1 MGRYYETKN
10 DSPNDTALKSAIGI
24 IEYKAAKGIEHKVY
38 LRYARLSD
46 RILIDLGQPDW
57 NSVEV
62 SKEGWKVITK
72 PPVKFRRTK
81 NMGAIPLPVIGGSVD
96 LLRSCIPS
104 TDSTWQLILGFLL
117 DAMKGRGPYFLMSAH
132 GEMGSAKS
140 TLCRIIRRIVDPLNK
155 GELSGLPR
163 DEPALAVDGSSE
175 YMLSY
180 DNVSHLSPWLSDAF
194 CRVATGGGLKNRKL
208 YTDDE
213 QSVLDFCSPV
223 ILNGIPDFTEANDL
237 LRRSLLVR
245 LPRITDEE
253 RREEAEV
260 FEIFEQIRPLVF
272 GALLDM
278 LSRGLANLSNTMFAS
293 LPSMADSC
301 KWIVAC
307 QGSTQFLDEYRRN
320 IEEAS
325 EVGFEAS
332 PIAEIIVAFV
342 THKKG
347 FWKGTA
353 SELLSELTSGIFAQH
368 FHDRVRQRGFPQ
380 TAKALSERLKRDAG
394 VLRAKGVNC
403 DRGSSNGDRWVSL
416 SIDGKPDGGS
426 NGGLRP
432 GESITHPLIYQS
444 SFDSDAS
451 DAPVTHEKR
460 SCVTVK
466 SLQNKVETPVSDA
479 SDADFLLFS
488 MKKKREGVDN
498 GVPPTPHLES
508 GCNSASLAS
517 LSEGNALNSSGL
529 PVTHDDILCVT
540 GASLCGSCV
549 TIETP
554 TDDKLNFPLSFDSD
568 ASDADLSLFS
578 IKDKERGSDGGLRPS
593 ECESGTHQLPSLD
606 RDDRDDCFPLFSI
619 KEKREGV
626 NNGVPHPPHLEDRS
640 KQSSLSSLSSL
651 NPCFQ
656 GDFATFYRDDCRGD
670 YRDDHPSTRSA
681 TSETP
686 TDDKLNLLNDECV
699 KPKPLPLAS
708 PLAKPLPCTTE
719 PPTIT
724 HEEHSKLCLTYLR
737 RCVNDE
743 ITVEECNAL
752 VSALPQPAP
761 KPEQPK
767 VIPAPKPKPLTKKQQ
782 RDLDRK
788 AYHDSIANTVDRILL
803 KV

>member
-1 MGRYYETKN
+1 MDTEFGVKPTKDKATQSQILVKLVDDVELWKSSDGKGWATVQVGDHFENWQCGSTQFRSWLMGRYYETKS

-24 IEYKAAKGIEHKVY
+24 IEHKAGKGTEHKVH

-46 RILIDLGQPDW
+46 RILIDLGQPYW
-57 NSVEV
+57 NAVEV
-62 SKEGWKVITK
+62 SGEGWKVVER
-72 PPVKFRRTK
+72 PCVKFRRTK
-81 NMGAIPLPVIGGSVD
+81 NMGAMPLPVAGGSVE
-96 LLRSCIPS
+96 LLRSVIS
-104 TDSTWQLILGFLL
+104 TTDSSWQLVLGFLL
-117 DAMKGRGPYFLMSAH
+117 DAMKGQGPFFLMSAH
-132 GEMGSAKS
+132 GEQGSAKS
-140 TLCRIIRRIVDPLNK
+140 TLCRIARRMIDPLTK

-163 DEPALAVDGSSE
+163 DEQALAVDGMSE

-194 CRVATGGGLKNRKL
+194 CRVATGGGLKTRTL
-208 YTDDE
+208 YTNDE
-213 QSVLDFCSPV
+213 QTVLDVCSPV

-237 LRRSLLVR
+237 LGRSLLVR
-245 LPRITDEE
+245 LPRITEEE
-253 RREEAEV
+253 RKDEAEV
-260 FEIFEQIRPLVF
+260 FAEFERVRPLVF

-278 LSRGLANLSNTMFAS
+278 LSRGLENLPRTKLAS
-293 LPSMADSC
+293 LPRMADSC

-325 EVGFEAS
+325 DVGFEAS
-332 PIAEIIVAFV
+332 PIAELIVKFV

-353 SELLSELTSGIFAQH
+353 SELLSELTSPLFAQL
-368 FHDRVRQRGFPQ
+368 FPDRVRYRGFPQ

-394 VLRAKGVNC
+394 VLRSKGVNC

-416 SIDGKPDGGS
+416 AIDGKPDGGS
-426 NGGLRP
+426 DGGLRP
-432 GESITHPLIYQS
+432 GESRTQS
-444 SFDSDAS
+444 LSHQLSFDSDAS
-451 DAPVTHEKR
+451 DAPVTHENR
-460 SCVTVK
+460 SCVTDK
-466 SLQNKVETPVSDA
+466 SLQNKDETPVSDA

-488 MKKKREGVDN
+488 IKEKERGSND

-508 GCNSASLAS
+508 GCDSASLAS

-549 TIETP
+549 TVQP
-554 TDDKLNFPLSFDSD
+554 T
-568 ASDADLSLFS
+568 
-578 IKDKERGSDGGLRPS
+578 
-593 ECESGTHQLPSLD
+593 
-606 RDDRDDCFPLFSI
+606 
-619 KEKREGV
+619 
-626 NNGVPHPPHLEDRS
+626 
-640 KQSSLSSLSSL
+640 
-651 NPCFQ
+651 
-656 GDFATFYRDDCRGD
+656 
-670 YRDDHPSTRSA
+670 

-686 TDDKLNLLNDECV
+686 TDAKLNLLNDEMNNECV
-699 KPKPLPLAS
+699 QPEPS
-708 PLAKPLPCTTE
+708 PLAKPVPLPE

-724 HEEHSKLCLTYLR
+724 HEEHSKLGLTYLR
-737 RCVNDE
+737 QCINDE
-743 ITVEECNAL
+743 ITVDECNRL
-752 VSALPQPAP
+752 VASLPQPEP